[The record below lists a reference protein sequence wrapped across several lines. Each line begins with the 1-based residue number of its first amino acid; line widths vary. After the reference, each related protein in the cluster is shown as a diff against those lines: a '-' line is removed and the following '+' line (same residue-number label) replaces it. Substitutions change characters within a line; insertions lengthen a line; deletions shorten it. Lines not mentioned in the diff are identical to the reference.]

1 MAAQSQLD
9 DLAILEDT
17 LREQWEAQVQE
28 QTKPAPRKYF
38 CSKLFAYT
46 YYLFVTIHQAGL
58 RTRERKLFRL
68 YLFWRTHWPI
78 SAKRC

>member
-38 CSKLFAYT
+38 CGKLCAYT
-46 YYLFVTIHQAGL
+46 YLSPSIRQV
-58 RTRERKLFRL
+58 
-68 YLFWRTHWPI
+68 
-78 SAKRC
+78 